1 MTFDGRRNTGKFC
14 VEAGSCKWAILNR
27 LQEDNVTIIEP
38 RATFGHIGL
47 AEIMRYREL
56 LYFLALRDIQVR
68 YKQTALGVAW
78 VLFQPL
84 VASLIVAFVFGS
96 LVRFDAAEVPYPVY
110 ILSGMILW
118 LFVFTAVTMTSNVF
132 VGNTNLVTK
141 VYFPR
146 LIFPVASTLACLT
159 DLLISLPILLFLMGY
174 YGVAFSWQ
182 ILLAPL
188 AIGLLFLLASVVGI
202 TFSAL
207 NVRFR
212 DVKFALPFF
221 LQIWMLASP
230 IFYPVSFVPEK
241 WRLMWAINPLV
252 GILDLWRTMLFGGV
266 PDWPVVIISCGSLIV
281 ITIISIL
288 VFRYMEDDFADIL

>member
-1 MTFDGRRNTGKFC
+1 
-14 VEAGSCKWAILNR
+14 
-27 LQEDNVTIIEP
+27 
-38 RATFGHIGL
+38 
-47 AEIMRYREL
+47 MRYREL

-96 LVRFDAAEVPYPVY
+96 LVRFEGADVPYPAY
-110 ILSGMILW
+110 ILSGMIFW

-132 VGNTNLVTK
+132 VGNINLVTK

-159 DLLISLPILLFLMGY
+159 DLLISLPILLVLMGY

-182 ILLAPL
+182 MLLAPVAVL
-188 AIGLLFLLASVVGI
+188 LLFLLASGVGI
-202 TFSAL
+202 MFSAL

-221 LQIWMLASP
+221 MQIWMLASP
-230 IFYPVSFVPEK
+230 IFYPASFVPEK
-241 WRLMWAINPLV
+241 WQLLWAINPLV

-266 PDWPVVIISCGSLIV
+266 PDWLVIIVSSASLLV
-281 ITIISIL
+281 IMIISIS

>member
-1 MTFDGRRNTGKFC
+1 M
-14 VEAGSCKWAILNR
+14 
-27 LQEDNVTIIEP
+27 QEDNVTIIEP
-38 RATFGHIGL
+38 RGTFGHIGL
-47 AEIMRYREL
+47 AEIVRYREL

-68 YKQTALGVAW
+68 YKQTVLGVAW

-96 LVRFDAAEVPYPVY
+96 FVRFEGSTVPFPVY

-159 DLLISLPILLFLMGY
+159 DLLISLPILLILMGY

-182 ILLAPL
+182 MMLAPVAL
-188 AIGLLFLLASVVGI
+188 GLLFLLASVVGI
-202 TFSAL
+202 MFSAL

-230 IFYPVSFVPEK
+230 IFYPASFVPEK
-241 WRLMWAINPLV
+241 WRLLWAINPLV
-252 GILDLWRTMLFGGV
+252 GILDLWRAMLFGGL
-266 PDWPVVIISCGSLIV
+266 PDWPMIMVSSGSLLV
-281 ITIISIL
+281 ITTISIAI
-288 VFRYMEDDFADIL
+288 FRYMEDDFADIL

>member
-1 MTFDGRRNTGKFC
+1 M
-14 VEAGSCKWAILNR
+14 
-27 LQEDNVTIIEP
+27 QEDNVTIIEP
-38 RATFGHIGL
+38 RAAFGHIGI
-47 AEIMRYREL
+47 AEIVRYREL

-68 YKQTALGVAW
+68 YKQTVLGVVW

-96 LVRFDAAEVPYPVY
+96 LVRFDGAAVPYPVY
-110 ILSGMILW
+110 ILSGMIFW
-118 LFVFTAVTMTSNVF
+118 LFVFTAVTMASNVF

-146 LIFPVASTLACLT
+146 IIFPIASTSACLT
-159 DLLISLPILLFLMGY
+159 DLLISLPILLILMGF
-174 YGVAFSWQ
+174 YGVAFSFQ
-182 ILLAPL
+182 ILIAPV

-202 TFSAL
+202 MFSAL

-230 IFYPVSFVPEK
+230 IFYPSGLVPEK
-241 WRLMWAINPLV
+241 WQLLWAVNPLV
-252 GILDLWRTMLFGGV
+252 GILDLWRAMLFGGL
-266 PDWPVVIISCGSLIV
+266 PDWPLILVSCSSLLVIMFVSIS
-281 ITIISIL
+281 

>member
-1 MTFDGRRNTGKFC
+1 MLEEN
-14 VEAGSCKWAILNR
+14 I
-27 LQEDNVTIIEP
+27 TIIEP
-38 RATFGHIGL
+38 RKTFGRIGL
-47 AEIMRYREL
+47 AEIVRYREL

-78 VLFQPL
+78 VLLQPL

-96 LVRFDAAEVPYPVY
+96 LVRFEGAAVPYPVY
-110 ILSGMILW
+110 ILSGMVFW

-159 DLLISLPILLFLMGY
+159 DLLISLPILLILMGY

-182 ILLAPL
+182 LLLAPV
-188 AIGLLFLLASVVGI
+188 AIGLLVLLASVVGVM
-202 TFSAL
+202 FSAL

-221 LQIWMLASP
+221 MQIWMLASP
-230 IFYPVSFVPEK
+230 VFYPVSFVPEK
-241 WRLMWAINPLV
+241 WRLVWAVNPLV
-252 GILDLWRTMLFGGV
+252 GILDLWRSMLFGDL
-266 PDWPVVIISCGSLIV
+266 PDWPLVLVSCGSLI
-281 ITIISIL
+281 IL
-288 VFRYMEDDFADIL
+288 TVLAVSVFRYMEDDFADIL